1 MSSTN
6 AFWRI
11 APSVRFIAFE
21 IFTTGVFFL
30 ECIFNARTS
39 AADHATRLVRPF
51 AFVRR
56 LAIVIP
62 FSISVKTAT
71 IYLTQRI
78 VVTHL
83 NQFGQH
89 HLGVLLNYK

>member
-1 MSSTN
+1 MLISNAS
-6 AFWRI
+6 AFWRS

-30 ECIFNARTS
+30 ECIFNSRTS
-39 AADHATRLVRPF
+39 AAVHATRLAGPF
-51 AFVRR
+51 DYARR

-71 IYLTQRI
+71 IYLT
-78 VVTHL
+78 
-83 NQFGQH
+83 
-89 HLGVLLNYK
+89 

>member
-1 MSSTN
+1 M
-6 AFWRI
+6 

-39 AADHATRLVRPF
+39 AAVQATRLARPF
-51 AFVRR
+51 DFDRR

-62 FSISVKTAT
+62 FSISV
-71 IYLTQRI
+71 
-78 VVTHL
+78 
-83 NQFGQH
+83 
-89 HLGVLLNYK
+89 